1 MTIFE
6 EKFVRVRHWFLAA
19 IILMTLGILYMG
31 LAPAAEAPL
40 PPTDAALK
48 SWVHIFGCPASTKRK
63 RGPEHLVLIFSD
75 GASLILRLDTADE
88 EHRQKLTEAVG
99 DVRGTTITYECGVSS

>member
-40 PPTDAALK
+40 PTEWRALAFTYSHSK
-48 SWVHIFGCPASTKRK
+48 YERVVDMFDTPFPDQATCLASATQGMREVAEKLK
-63 RGPEHLVLIFSD
+63 DGEGIVATCIQVPVLKPSVT
-75 GASLILRLDTADE
+75 S
-88 EHRQKLTEAVG
+88 
-99 DVRGTTITYECGVSS
+99 